1 MGGGIAKDHVVL
13 KTNYLVVNADYAE
26 PPTAKYKRVLELC
39 EKGKDIQIMDAERF
53 FSLSE
58 R

>member
-1 MGGGIAKDHVVL
+1 MGCGKVCVVL
-13 KTNYLVVNADYAE
+13 KTNYLVVNADYTE
-26 PPTAKYKRVLELC
+26 PPTAKYKRVLELR

-58 R
+58 RQ